1 MKHRRSLIIH
11 FSRIR
16 LLAKKFVLVILFLAA
31 FVLMLLNKTDNAII
45 DKTSGV
51 ATDVVASVVDVLVLP
66 ARLIANGYDFIKN
79 IGNIYADNHQLRLEN
94 QRLNMIYNRYKSL
107 EVENKLLASLLNYV
121 TPPKVDF
128 VTAKV
133 VAEEGSAFAH
143 SMVAYVGDTKVEKGQ
158 VVLSDKGLVG
168 RVDKV
173 GSNYTKIILITDINS
188 KIPVV
193 VENTR
198 VRGILS
204 GDNTNTPKMIFIP
217 LDADVKVGDRIVTSG
232 VASVFPSG
240 LPIGKVIR
248 VTKNE
253 IMVKPFSDLE
263 QLEYVK
269 IVNYNVVSDTLI
281 QNTETKGKENE

>member
-1 MKHRRSLIIH
+1 
-11 FSRIR
+11 
-16 LLAKKFVLVILFLAA
+16 
-31 FVLMLLNKTDNAII
+31 
-45 DKTSGV
+45 
-51 ATDVVASVVDVLVLP
+51 
-66 ARLIANGYDFIKN
+66 
-79 IGNIYADNHQLRLEN
+79 
-94 QRLNMIYNRYKSL
+94 
-107 EVENKLLASLLNYV
+107 
-121 TPPKVDF
+121 
-128 VTAKV
+128 
-133 VAEEGSAFAH
+133 
-143 SMVAYVGDTKVEKGQ
+143 MVAYVGDSKVEKGQ

-232 VASVFPSG
+232 VAGVFPSG